1 MQEYFANGKLLL
13 SGEYVVLDGALAIG
27 LPTKLGQ
34 RLKVE
39 ETEHQNTQI
48 LWKAF
53 LNDNSLWFEA
63 ELDENLEVIRS
74 NDSLLGN
81 NISKVLK
88 AVESLKLEVFKNK
101 RIEFTTQLEFPKDW
115 GLGSSSTLI
124 SLLSK
129 YADIDAFKLLEKTFG
144 GSGYDISCAMF
155 PKPQSYQLT
164 KKDRKVGLI
173 QLDKSITQ
181 HIYFVYL
188 NEKQNSREG
197 IGRYRAFGK
206 DKDLIR
212 SITDLSL
219 QIKSCKSLEEFEDI
233 LYVHEYMISGHLEMD
248 TVKDRLFPD
257 FKNGMIKSLGA
268 WGGDFV
274 LVTSR
279 DHDTSYFERKGYTT
293 ILSYDELIVD

>member
-53 LNDNSLWFEA
+53 LNDDSLWFEA
-63 ELDENLEVIRS
+63 ELDENLEIIS
-74 NDSLLGN
+74 SSDSMLGN
-81 NISKVLK
+81 NISNILK
-88 AVESLKLEVFKNK
+88 AVESLNPEIFKQK
-101 RIEFTTQLEFPKDW
+101 KIQFSTQLEFPQDW

-173 QLDKSITQ
+173 QLDESITQ

-197 IGRYRAFGK
+197 IERYRAFGK
-206 DKDLIR
+206 DKNLIR

-233 LYVHEYMISGHLEMD
+233 LYVHEYMISGHLELD

-257 FKNGMIKSLGA
+257 YKNGMIKSLGA

-279 DHDTSYFERKGYTT
+279 DHDLDYFKRKGYTT

>member
-34 RLKVE
+34 KMKVE
-39 ETEHQNTQI
+39 ESGQDKTHI
-48 LWKAF
+48 LWKAY
-53 LNDNSLWFEA
+53 LNDDSLWFEA
-63 ELDENLEVIRS
+63 ELNDELDVIS
-74 NDSLLGN
+74 SSDSILGN
-81 NISKVLK
+81 NISNILK
-88 AVESLKLEVFKNK
+88 AVESLKPEVFKNK

-115 GLGSSSTLI
+115 GLGSSSTLV

-173 QLDKSITQ
+173 QLDESITQ

-197 IGRYRAFGK
+197 IERYREFGK
-206 DKDLIR
+206 DKDLIKA
-212 SITDLSL
+212 ITDLSL

-248 TVKDRLFPD
+248 TVKESLFPD
-257 FKNGMIKSLGA
+257 YKNGMIKSLGA

-274 LVTSR
+274 LVTSHN
-279 DHDTSYFERKGYTT
+279 HDMSYFERKGYTT
-293 ILSYDELIVD
+293 MLSYAELIVD